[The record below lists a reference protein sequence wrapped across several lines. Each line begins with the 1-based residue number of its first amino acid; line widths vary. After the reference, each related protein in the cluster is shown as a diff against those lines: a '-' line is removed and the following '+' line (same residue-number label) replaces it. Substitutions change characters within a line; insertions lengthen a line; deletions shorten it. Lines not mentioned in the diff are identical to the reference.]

1 MPGQELGDARERHAA
16 ADDRVPEAELLRRGL
31 VVVIV
36 PAAIEELVAHRFGE
50 GLAKLERQRLPGR
63 LVALLRAFL
72 AGRIAQ
78 GDLAA
83 GLLRQEA
90 LVMDAARDQVSG
102 LVPYHISCAT
112 ISRSRLR

>member
-1 MPGQELGDARERHAA
+1 MPGQELRDARERHAA
-16 ADDRVPEAELLRRGL
+16 ADHRVPEAELLRRGL

-83 GLLRQEA
+83 ASITRA
-90 LVMDAARDQVSG
+90 SWRSRPARDKVSG
-102 LVPYHISCAT
+102 L
-112 ISRSRLR
+112 

>member
-16 ADDRVPEAELLRRGL
+16 ADHGVPEAELFRGGL

-50 GLAKLERQRLPGR
+50 RLAELERQGLPGR
-63 LVALLRAFL
+63 LVSLPCALLAR
-72 AGRIAQ
+72 RIAQ
-78 GDLAA
+78 GDLAP

-90 LVMDAARDQVSG
+90 LVVDAARDQVS
-102 LVPYHISCAT
+102 
-112 ISRSRLR
+112 